1 MISVTPLERLGRF
14 DSDWLQARYHFSF
27 AGYRDAARMGL
38 GALCV
43 WNDDTVRPGTGFDR
57 HSHRDMEIVTYLRS
71 GAITHEDDLGNR
83 GVIRA
88 GEVQAMSAGTGI
100 EHAERNLEGVDTTLF
115 QIWIEPARAGFAPRW
130 ATAPVPVEER
140 TGRLR
145 VLVSGRPGDA
155 GLGALPI
162 HQDAAVLGAILPAGQ
177 SVAHPLGRGRAAYLV
192 PATGSLEINGH
203 RAEARAGVAVTDE
216 ERVLLRALADCE
228 LVLVDVAAG

>member
-1 MISVTPLERLGRF
+1 MIAVTPLESLGRF
-14 DSDWLQARYHFSF
+14 DNDWLAARYHFSF

-57 HSHRDMEIVTYLRS
+57 HAHRDMEIVTYVRS
-71 GAITHEDDLGNR
+71 GAITHEDGLGNR

-100 EHAERNLEGVDTTLF
+100 EHAERNREDVETALF
-115 QIWIEPARAGFAPRW
+115 QIWIRPASLGRAPCW
-130 ATAPVPVEER
+130 ATARFPLAER

-145 VLVSGRPGDA
+145 VLASGRPGDA
-155 GLGALPI
+155 DTGALPI
-162 HQDAAVLGAILPAGQ
+162 LQDVTVLGLLLPAGQ
-177 SVAHPLGRGRAAYLV
+177 SATHALGRGRAAYLV
-192 PATGSLEINGH
+192 PATGTLEVNGH
-203 RAEARAGVAVTDE
+203 RAEARAGVTVSDE
-216 ERVLLRALADCE
+216 ERVVLRALADCE